1 MTKGRYI
8 NIQLELRHTKDLS
21 VNHYKPGAICDAVC
35 VAAIINFTTYSRR
48 LSYCSNVINGLY
60 ILYLRKNMN

>member
-8 NIQLELRHTKDLS
+8 NIQLELQHTKDLS

-35 VAAIINFTTYSRR
+35 VAAII
-48 LSYCSNVINGLY
+48 
-60 ILYLRKNMN
+60 